1 MPITP
6 ITVEKLTEATASGE
20 GVFDVLMRALRE
32 QLDIE
37 YNKNRIRGPEY
48 SQVFLTSLQ
57 SVLQQATAFL
67 LTKDRTAYEVALI
80 EAQVEL
86 AKQQA
91 ANAVIE
97 GQNLLL
103 QGELLAAQKQNL
115 DVERAFTQAKT
126 AQTTQETL
134 NLVSTKNQ
142 IDAQVLQ
149 IEAQTAMSDQQR
161 QNAIVENQVLQAQKC
176 KLDAEY
182 DLTVSNV
189 TKSGTE
195 NSLLQQKV
203 VSERAQTQA
212 VGVDPDSV
220 IGKQKALYAA
230 QTAGFAR
237 DAEQKAAKLMA
248 DTWSSRRMTDEA
260 TVADG
265 TNMLN
270 DAAIGRAINK
280 LLTGVGA

>member
-237 DAEQKAAKLMA
+237 DAEQKAAKLLA